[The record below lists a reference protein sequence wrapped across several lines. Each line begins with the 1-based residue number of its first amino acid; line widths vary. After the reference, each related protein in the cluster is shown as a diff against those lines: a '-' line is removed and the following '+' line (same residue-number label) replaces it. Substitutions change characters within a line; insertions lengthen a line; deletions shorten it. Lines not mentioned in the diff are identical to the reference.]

1 MEVSQRVWPKRH
13 GQWQEGKNGT
23 CPGRL
28 RELRP

>member
-1 MEVSQRVWPKRH
+1 MEVSQRVWPKT